1 MSGVPVDIAHG
12 SYGGVHISDAY
23 KLPVNFLNKAEYRA
37 ALDAIQA
44 MRGQIEDAALDSA
57 IEKISSQYKKT
68 DAELPVTAI
77 EELFSATPQAMA
89 VGCIA
94 ELVILREI
102 VRLLVH
108 G

>member
-1 MSGVPVDIAHG
+1 MLVD
-12 SYGGVHISDAY
+12 V
-23 KLPVNFLNKAEYRA
+23 LLRWRF
-37 ALDAIQA
+37 
-44 MRGQIEDAALDSA
+44 
-57 IEKISSQYKKT
+57 KKRQP